1 VIKRGTEHNRRFASL
16 VLRVARGATDVS
28 SAADK
33 TTKARHKSN
42 HALGGLTV
50 AALGVVYGDIG
61 TSPLYALK
69 EVFHGGHVPMSP
81 QSVLGVLSLI
91 FWTMTV
97 VVSIKYVLLI
107 LRADNNGEGGLIA
120 MLALATT
127 AVKDKPRLRRVLMML
142 GLFGTAIFFGDAVIT
157 PALTVLGA
165 VEGIDVYAPQYH
177 KAIVPLALVVLVG
190 LFTFQRFGTT
200 KVGKTFGP
208 VMLLWF
214 TAITALGV
222 PHIVAN
228 PSVLAALNPWHALSF
243 AWANKLLTFVAL
255 GAVVLVVTGGEALYA
270 DLGHF
275 GKKPIRIA
283 WYLIVMPAL
292 VVNYFGQGAM
302 LLARPETI
310 RNPFYLLAPE
320 WAEIPLF
327 VLATCAAIVA
337 SQALITAAFSVTK
350 QAIQLGLLP
359 RMRIQHTSVRETG
372 QIYVPFV
379 NWTLLVFVV
388 LAIVLFD
395 TSSELTAA
403 YGVAVT
409 LDMTITTVMT
419 FFVIRFGWKYPLI
432 GSIAAT
438 VFFFVIDATFL
449 GSNLLKVPAGGW
461 FPLLIGIGMFTV
473 MLTWQ
478 QGRALLSERLRDDA
492 IELKGFLES
501 VFLNPPTRVEGTAV
515 FMTAEEGLT
524 PNALMHNLKHNKVL
538 HEQNVFVTVKLHEVP
553 WIGFDRRVEVDALG
567 HDCWSVRLNFGFK
580 NDPDVPEAI
589 EQLSGRGVQL
599 DPMDT
604 SYFLS
609 RDIVIPTIGAGMAFW
624 REKLFASMHRNA
636 AAAADFLNLP
646 ANRVV
651 ELGSKVE
658 L

>member
-1 VIKRGTEHNRRFASL
+1 MSQAASK
-16 VLRVARGATDVS
+16 TS
-28 SAADK
+28 KDK
-33 TTKARHKSN
+33 QQSN
-42 HALGGLTV
+42 QALAGLTL
-50 AALGVVYGDIG
+50 AALGIVYGDIG

-69 EVFHGGHVPMSP
+69 EVFHTVPLTP

-97 VVSIKYVLLI
+97 VVSVKYVLLI

-127 AVKDKPRLRRVLMML
+127 AVKDKPKLRSVLMML

-177 KAIVPLALVVLVG
+177 DAILPLTVIVLVG
-190 LFTFQRFGTT
+190 LFAFQRFGTA

-208 VMLLWF
+208 VMMVWF
-214 TAITALGV
+214 ITIAALGI
-222 PHIVAN
+222 PHILAN
-228 PSVLAALNPWHALSF
+228 PSVLAALNPMHALSF
-243 AWANKLLTFVAL
+243 AWANKMLTFVAL

-275 GKKPIRIA
+275 GKKPIRVA
-283 WYLIVMPAL
+283 WYTIVMPAL
-292 VVNYFGQGAM
+292 VINYFGQGAM
-302 LLARPETI
+302 LLAQPETI
-310 RNPFYLLAPE
+310 KNPFYLLAPS
-320 WAEIPLF
+320 WAQIPLF
-327 VLATCAAIVA
+327 VLATAAAIVA

-372 QIYVPFV
+372 QIYVPFI
-379 NWTLLVFVV
+379 NWALLVFVL
-388 LAIVLFD
+388 LAVFLFK
-395 TSSELTAA
+395 SSSNLTAA

-432 GSIAAT
+432 GSLAAT
-438 VFFFVIDATFL
+438 LFFFVIDATFL

-478 QGRALLSERLRDDA
+478 QGRALLSDRLRDDA
-492 IELKGFLES
+492 IDLKGFLES

-538 HEQNVFVTVKLHEVP
+538 HEQNVFVTVKHHEVP
-553 WIGFDRRVEVDALG
+553 WIGFDKRLEVDALG
-567 HDCWSVRLNFGFK
+567 HDCWAVRLNFGFK

-589 EQLSGRGVQL
+589 EQLEGRGVHL

-636 AAAADFLNLP
+636 AGAADFLNLP

-658 L
+658 I